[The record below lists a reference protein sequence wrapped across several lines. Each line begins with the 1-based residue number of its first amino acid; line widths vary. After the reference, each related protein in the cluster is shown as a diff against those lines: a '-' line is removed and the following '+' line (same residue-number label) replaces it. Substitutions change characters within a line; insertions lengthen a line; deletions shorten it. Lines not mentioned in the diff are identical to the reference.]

1 LVILIVCEHKNCKIN
16 SNRINMLGW
25 HNVVYKL
32 SFFEVKPLKAGKKS
46 LNS

>member
-1 LVILIVCEHKNCKIN
+1 LIILIVCDDKNCKIN

-32 SFFEVKPLKAGKKS
+32 SFSQTKQAKAGKKS
-46 LNS
+46 LTR